1 MKKKL
6 LLIHNKYRDLGGEDI
21 AVENEILLL
30 EKYFNVE
37 TIYFENTIYGY
48 VQQIISFI
56 LNKNLKS
63 GQIVATRIKKFNPD
77 IIYVHNTWFK
87 ASIQIFNVILK
98 SNSKVVIKLHN
109 FRYKCTNTYS
119 LSKHLDEKS
128 FCEACALKKEN
139 RKIFNKYFQPSYLK
153 SLLVI
158 RYGKKYFQILKKDNI
173 KLFVL
178 TNFHKSFLENL
189 GFSNISVLPNHL
201 NLKKLKNNQTIS
213 SENYLLYAGRVSE
226 EKGVDELIEAFI
238 SSELDDFVLKIIG
251 DGPHLPSLKLKY
263 NNSRVEF
270 IDFIEN
276 QEVLSLIQHAK
287 AVVTATKLWE
297 GQPTLLCEA
306 SLLGIPSIF
315 PRNGGI
321 AEFYP
326 DDYQLSFKKNDYQ
339 DLKNKLNLLLNDEN
353 IEAIGKSNRKF
364 IEAKLDENIL
374 IDQFNKIIYE

>member
-1 MKKKL
+1 M
-6 LLIHNKYRDLGGEDI
+6 
-21 AVENEILLL
+21 
-30 EKYFNVE
+30 
-37 TIYFENTIYGY
+37 
-48 VQQIISFI
+48 
-56 LNKNLKS
+56 
-63 GQIVATRIKKFNPD
+63 
-77 IIYVHNTWFK
+77 
-87 ASIQIFNVILK
+87 
-98 SNSKVVIKLHN
+98 
-109 FRYKCTNTYS
+109 
-119 LSKHLDEKS
+119 
-128 FCEACALKKEN
+128 
-139 RKIFNKYFQPSYLK
+139 
-153 SLLVI
+153 
-158 RYGKKYFQILKKDNI
+158 
-173 KLFVL
+173 
-178 TNFHKSFLENL
+178 